1 MKSPSTRRMYRRVER
16 ECHACVLTSS
26 AIHRCIVRDLSL
38 SGFRVARQGEA
49 ALSQHRFVMLRVWLP
64 GVSTPIDIDQAMIRW
79 DQGSEF
85 GVEIISISSG
95 ADFQLAGFIGRTLQW
110 SAGLE
115 DEPSQAVG

>member
-1 MKSPSTRRMYRRVER
+1 MYRRVGR

-26 AIHRCIVRDLSL
+26 SIHRCIVRDLSL

-49 ALSQHRFVMLRVWLP
+49 ALAPHTFVMLRVWLP

-79 DQGSEF
+79 NQGNEF

-95 ADFQLAGFIGRTLQW
+95 ADFQLAGFIGRTLQP
-110 SAGLE
+110 SVGCA